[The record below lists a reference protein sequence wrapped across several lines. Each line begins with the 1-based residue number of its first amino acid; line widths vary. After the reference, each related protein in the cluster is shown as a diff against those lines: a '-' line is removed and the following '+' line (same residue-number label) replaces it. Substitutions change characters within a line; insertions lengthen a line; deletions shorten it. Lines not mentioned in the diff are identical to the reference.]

1 MLIYELKETEG
12 ELDIETLAYIG
23 IEKGASLILIQ
34 GIYRGPE
41 VVAHSSIILDPI
53 ECAKIVT
60 TLSQIEIHKF
70 LPSHK
75 AK

>member
-23 IEKGASLILIQ
+23 IEKGANLILIQ

-41 VVAHSSIILDPI
+41 VVAHSSIILDTI
-53 ECAKIVT
+53 ECAKILT
-60 TLSQIEIHKF
+60 TLSQIENHKF
-70 LPSHK
+70 L
-75 AK
+75 